1 MAANPT
7 NRPQHH
13 KVTVW
18 NDPQAVPYINI
29 ESVTKKFGEFV
40 AVNDVSLKV
49 YRGELFCLLGGSGC
63 GKTTLL
69 RMLAGFEEPTTG
81 RISIDGVDMAGIP
94 PYERP
99 VNMMFQSYAL
109 FPHMTVEQN
118 VAFGLKQDRVP
129 KAEIA
134 TRVAD
139 MLNLVKLT
147 QFAKRKPHQ
156 LSGGQRQRVA
166 LARSLVKR
174 PKLLLLDEPL
184 GALDKKLREH
194 TQFELVN
201 LQEQLGVT
209 FIVVTHDQ
217 EEAMTLSSRIGVM
230 EAGRIVQT
238 GTPKDI
244 YEYPNCKYVAEFI
257 GNINVFQGT
266 MVEDEPDHVRIASPE
281 MEGTI
286 YVNHGVSAA
295 SDAVVWAA
303 VRPEK
308 IQLSVEPPQQ
318 QDNVTRG
325 VVKEIAYMGDMSIYL
340 VQTSTGKMMRVT
352 QPNAYRHAD
361 DITWDQPVYLHW
373 HASSPIVLLE

>member
-1 MAANPT
+1 MVAT
-7 NRPQHH
+7 TINRPQQ
-13 KVTVW
+13 KVAVW

-29 ESVTKKFGEFV
+29 ESVTKKFGDFV

-69 RMLAGFEEPTTG
+69 RMLAGFEDPTVG
-81 RISIDGVDMAGIP
+81 RISIDGVDMTGIP

-118 VAFGLKQDRVP
+118 VAFGLKQDGLP
-129 KAEIA
+129 KREIA

-139 MLNLVKLT
+139 ILNLVKLT
-147 QFAKRKPHQ
+147 QFIKRKPHQ

-209 FIVVTHDQ
+209 FMVVTHDQ
-217 EEAMTLSSRIGVM
+217 EEAMTLSTRIGVM
-230 EAGRIVQT
+230 DAGRIVQI

-257 GNINVFQGT
+257 GNINVFQGQ
-266 MVEDEPDHVRIASPE
+266 MIEDEPDHVRIATPE

-308 IQLSVEPPQQ
+308 IQLSIEPPQQ

-325 VVKEIAYMGDMSIYL
+325 VVKEIAYMGDMSVYL
-340 VQTSTGKMMRVT
+340 VQLATGKMMRVT

-361 DITWDQPVYLHW
+361 DITWDQQVYLHW
-373 HASSPIVLLE
+373 HASSPVVLIE